1 MALIL
6 DYDEETLRRHMQSR
20 GLAPDVMDRRISEFK
35 QKTLPSA
42 KYFDDQRLLHLVSFF
57 YFLDFKFNHSL

>member
-42 KYFDDQRLLHLVSFF
+42 KYFDDQRLLHLVI
-57 YFLDFKFNHSL
+57 L